1 MTQSTRGFLLLT
13 LGALL
18 VAPVVPVVAQQ
29 PAAAAAAAPA
39 NACPVDLMQPGP
51 LGIAS
56 LQRQRVMNAK
66 TAEDAGKGIK
76 DALKQVFDDK
86 TKSNPLG
93 RDLLAGQFLVLGMEF
108 IETSTRGNLG
118 LPGDKNAAVD
128 IPVFVDSLFT
138 GVEKAQPT
146 CVTETEQWRQYKWY
160 QAKIQAAYKA
170 INAGQLDSAEKL
182 AKRALVMSRA
192 GAQGYDVLWRVAKGR
207 GDEAGQLTNL
217 RIAADKLSGDTLNS
231 NVRSNLLFNLGRIQ
245 QEWAEKKQ
253 GEAKARQYHESGE
266 TFLQEMK
273 EFPSADETQYA
284 VQMLGMAFTMSKDTT
299 QVVSALSMMKAN
311 SAKYSDFALAQ
322 AAVLATRLSRTAD
335 AVALFEAAQKFNPWQ
350 RDYLY
355 NYAAMLYESKR
366 SEEMQPVLR
375 KLIALD
381 PSNPDNILLFA
392 YSFKGLSDNEK
403 DAAKKKAL
411 IDSVAY
417 YGKIAD
423 EMPHKVSYTEFDRLA
438 EKTSLKGQI
447 ENKSTKDR
455 SFVIEFDFLDKTG
468 ASVGKATAN
477 VGPVKPNGLGD
488 FAVEIPKG
496 GVSGVRYMALPLK

>member
-1 MTQSTRGFLLLT
+1 MTQQIRGFLLIAV
-13 LGALL
+13 GAFL
-18 VAPVVPVVAQQ
+18 VGGITPLAAQQ
-29 PAAAAAAAPA
+29 PASAAAT

-56 LQRQRVMNAK
+56 LQRQKVMAAK

-76 DALKQVFDDK
+76 DAMKLVYDDK

-93 RDLLAGQFLVLGMEF
+93 RDMLAGQYLVLGMEF

-118 LPGDKNAAVD
+118 IPGDKNAAVD
-128 IPVFVDSLFT
+128 VPVFVDSLFT
-138 GVEKAQPT
+138 GIEKAQPL

-160 QAKIQAAYKA
+160 QTKIQAAYKA
-170 INAGQLDSAEKL
+170 VNAGQMDDAEKL

-217 RIAADKLSGDTLNS
+217 RIAADKLMGDTLNA

-253 GEAKARQYHESGE
+253 GEAKTKQYHESGE
-266 TFLQEMK
+266 TFLEVIK
-273 EFPSADETQYA
+273 EFPSAEETQYA
-284 VQMLGMAFTMSKDTT
+284 VGMLGMAFTMGKDTA
-299 QVVSALSMMKAN
+299 QVINALNMIKAN
-311 SAKYSDFALAQ
+311 SAKYSDLALAQ
-322 AAVLATRLSRTAD
+322 AAVLATRLSRTPD
-335 AVALFEAAQKFNPWQ
+335 AVVLFEAAQKINPWQ

-366 SEEMQPVLR
+366 PDEMMPVLR

-403 DAAKKKAL
+403 DPAKKKAL
-411 IDSVAY
+411 IDSVAL
-417 YGKIAD
+417 YGKLAD

-438 EKTSLKGQI
+438 DKTSLHGQI

-455 SFVIEFDFLDKTG
+455 SFTIEFEFLDKTG
-468 ASVGKATAN
+468 ATVGKATAT
-477 VGPVKPNGLGD
+477 VGPVKPNALGD
-488 FAVEIPKG
+488 FAVEIDKG
-496 GVSGVRYMALPLK
+496 GVSGVRYAPLPLK

>member
-1 MTQSTRGFLLLT
+1 MTQQFRGFLLLS
-13 LGALL
+13 LGASLA
-18 VAPVVPVVAQQ
+18 APVAAQQ
-29 PAAAAAAAPA
+29 PAAAAAPA

-56 LQRQRVMNAK
+56 LQRQKVMGAK
-66 TAEDAGKGIK
+66 TAEDAGKWIK
-76 DALKQVFDDK
+76 DAMKLVYDDK
-86 TKSNPLG
+86 TKSNPMG

-118 LPGDKNAAVD
+118 IPGDKNAAVD
-128 IPVFVDSLFT
+128 VPAFVDSLFT
-138 GVEKAQPT
+138 GIEKAQPL
-146 CVTETEQWRQYKWY
+146 CVNETEQWRQYKWY

-170 INAGQLDSAEKL
+170 INAGQTDEAEKL
-182 AKRALVMSRA
+182 AKRALTMSRA

-217 RIAADKLSGDTLNS
+217 RIAADKLLGDTLNA

-253 GEAKARQYHESGE
+253 GEAKGKQYHESGE
-266 TFLQEMK
+266 TFLQVIK
-273 EFPSADETQYA
+273 EFPSAEETQYA
-284 VQMLGMAFTMSKDTT
+284 VGMLGMAFTMGKDTA
-299 QVVSALSMMKAN
+299 QVLSALGMMKEN
-311 SAKYSDFALAQ
+311 SAKYSDLALAQ
-322 AAVLATRLSRTAD
+322 AAVLATRLSRTPD
-335 AVALFEAAQKFNPWQ
+335 AVVLFDAAQKINPWQ

-366 SEEMQPVLR
+366 SDEMMPVLR
-375 KLIALD
+375 KLIVLD

-403 DAAKKKAL
+403 DPAKKKAL
-411 IDSVAY
+411 IDSVAV
-417 YGKIAD
+417 YGKLAD

-438 EKTSLKGQI
+438 EKTALRGQI
-447 ENKSTKDR
+447 ENKSTKER
-455 SFVIEFDFLDKTG
+455 SFTIEFEFLDKTG
-468 ASVGKATAN
+468 ATVGKASAN
-477 VGPVKPNGLGD
+477 VGPVKPNALGD

-496 GVSGVRYMALPLK
+496 GVSGVKYVALPLK